1 MTEYNQDTDKQGE
14 SHFPRNHPDTLRGRS
29 AGSSFLIIIGAAL
42 VIIGALIL
50 APMVLG
56 PFWAPV
62 QAVLAFA
69 SRAFWPAVLILVGF
83 FIIRIALSSRGSE
96 TGKPMGFSPSLPIA
110 GTRLMRSRK
119 NRMIAGICGGI
130 AEYFNVD
137 PTLIRV
143 AVVLL
148 MLLPS
153 GPIFIAYLIAWIV
166 IPLDNR

>member
-1 MTEYNQDTDKQGE
+1 
-14 SHFPRNHPDTLRGRS
+14 
-29 AGSSFLIIIGAAL
+29 
-42 VIIGALIL
+42 
-50 APMVLG
+50 
-56 PFWAPV
+56 
-62 QAVLAFA
+62 
-69 SRAFWPAVLILVGF
+69 
-83 FIIRIALSSRGSE
+83 
-96 TGKPMGFSPSLPIA
+96 MGFSPSLPIA

>member
-1 MTEYNQDTDKQGE
+1 
-14 SHFPRNHPDTLRGRS
+14 
-29 AGSSFLIIIGAAL
+29 
-42 VIIGALIL
+42 
-50 APMVLG
+50 
-56 PFWAPV
+56 
-62 QAVLAFA
+62 
-69 SRAFWPAVLILVGF
+69 
-83 FIIRIALSSRGSE
+83 
-96 TGKPMGFSPSLPIA
+96 
-110 GTRLMRSRK
+110 
-119 NRMIAGICGGI
+119 MIAGICGGI